1 MKQKPLHLTERISS
15 VEERIQL
22 ACKRVGRNRDEIQ
35 IIGVTKY
42 VDLASTRAAIEC
54 GIHHLG
60 ENRWQNAKE
69 KWIDIGDE
77 AIWHFIGYLQTN
89 KTKDVVGRFA
99 YIHSLDRI
107 ALLQELDKKAA
118 QMNVTIQAFIQ
129 VNVSGE
135 ESKYGLSPD
144 QLFSFVAETNLY
156 PHVRIVGLMTMAPHE
171 VIPEHTRPVFSG
183 LRMLR
188 DELNERAVIDQ
199 PIDHLSM
206 GMSNDYEIAIEE
218 GSTWLRLGSILF
230 AE

>member
-1 MKQKPLHLTERISS
+1 MSLKEQISR

-22 ACKRVGRNRDEIQ
+22 ACKRAGRNRDDIQ

-42 VDLASTRAAIEC
+42 VDLSCTRDVLKS

-69 KWIDIGDE
+69 KWEEIGDE
-77 AIWHFIGYLQTN
+77 ATWHFIGHLQTN

-129 VNVSGE
+129 VNISGE
-135 ESKYGLSPD
+135 ESKYGLTPD
-144 QLFSFVAETNLY
+144 QLFPFVTETNLY

-171 VIPEHTRPVFSG
+171 ANPEDTRPVFQG

-188 DELNERAVIDQ
+188 DELNERAIIEHT
-199 PIDHLSM
+199 IDHLSM

>member
-1 MKQKPLHLTERISS
+1 LHLKAQIST

-22 ACKRVGRNRDEIQ
+22 ACKRAGRNREDIQ
-35 IIGVTKY
+35 VIGVTKY
-42 VDLASTRAAIEC
+42 VDLAKTREVLDC

-60 ENRWQNAKE
+60 ENRWNHAKE
-69 KWIDIGDE
+69 KWEEIGDE
-77 AIWHFIGYLQTN
+77 ATWHFIGHLQTN

-107 ALLQELDKKAA
+107 ALLQELNKKAL
-118 QMNVTIQAFIQ
+118 QMNVNIQAFIQ

-135 ESKYGLSPD
+135 ESKYGLTPD
-144 QLFSFVAETNLY
+144 QLFSFVAETIVY
-156 PHVRIVGLMTMAPHE
+156 PQVRIVGLMTMAPHE
-171 VIPEHTRPVFSG
+171 AIPEHTRPVFRG

-188 DELNERAVIDQ
+188 DELNERALIEHR
-199 PIDHLSM
+199 IDHLSM

-218 GSTWLRLGSILF
+218 GSTWLRLGSVLF